1 MKGENDGGREVM
13 EESEKRW
20 REIVKGEIK
29 GEEEWER
36 EKEERERGKD
46 DQLMIF
52 PLIRLVVYQ
61 MKRSHFLW

>member
-52 PLIRLVVYQ
+52 PLRLVVYQ